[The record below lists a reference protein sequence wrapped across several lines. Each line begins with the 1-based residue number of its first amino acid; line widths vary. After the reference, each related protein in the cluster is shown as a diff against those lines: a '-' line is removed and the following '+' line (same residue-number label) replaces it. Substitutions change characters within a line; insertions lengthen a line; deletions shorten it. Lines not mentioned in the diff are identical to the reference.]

1 MTTMTTT
8 ATMADQ
14 SNVAAPKDDVAQIFA
29 KLSSLPIGT
38 QHPALLS
45 QCRPIIQLWHDT
57 FSLSDPP
64 LWNRLRRALPK
75 ELNESAFIIDEMIK
89 FFDVNVA
96 ECESPYT
103 IVDMCS
109 GVGFLNMF
117 LSHLLPDEKC
127 SRIWAIDT
135 LFGLSDRALAGVVDA
150 SVDNGQN
157 DDNNV
162 EKDGKNT
169 SAANRIHLTSD
180 HLTSAIHP
188 IPIKPRKANIK
199 KGRELK
205 QIAKHCIDKAPGPTI
220 ILGVHL
226 CKSLSVHTVR
236 LFNASPRACRLY
248 LKPCCLPGRKELR
261 RREPPFWTFP
271 HMDGGG
277 LGVVTL
283 YCGEIRPKADNDG
296 DEKGEEGGGDSD
308 KNTEQS
314 VNEVIDV
321 DRELKRMGRE
331 AAKQEGKGGN
341 VSEGDQHQQHH
352 HNPSGLKGGQLFK
365 RWTDLLCDAVDTS
378 QEGVT
383 AEVHHCSVQ
392 QKHFQND
399 YIVAARHVV

>member
-1 MTTMTTT
+1 MS
-8 ATMADQ
+8 DQ
-14 SNVAAPKDDVAQIFA
+14 SEHDTAPPKSKDDVAQIFA
-29 KLSSLPIGT
+29 KLSSLPIAN
-38 QHPALLS
+38 QHPSLLS

-57 FSLSDPP
+57 FSTSNPP
-64 LWNRLRRALPK
+64 LWNRMRRALPK
-75 ELNESAFIIDEMIK
+75 ELNESAFIIDEMMK
-89 FFDVNVA
+89 FFDNNVVDS
-96 ECESPYT
+96 EPPYT

-109 GVGFLNMF
+109 GVGFLSMF
-117 LSHLLPDEKC
+117 LSHLLPSDKC

-135 LFGLSDRALAGVVDA
+135 LFELSDKALAGVVDA
-150 SVDNGQN
+150 ASADTSNKQ
-157 DDNNV
+157 DDSKTTEEENS
-162 EKDGKNT
+162 

-180 HLTSAIHP
+180 HLTSTIHP

-205 QIAKHCIDKAPGPTI
+205 QIAKHCIDRAPGPTI
-220 ILGVHL
+220 MLGVHL

-236 LFNASPRACRLY
+236 LFNASPKACRLY

-261 RREPPFWTFP
+261 RREPPFWAFQ

-283 YCGEIRPKADNDG
+283 YCGEIRPTP
-296 DEKGEEGGGDSD
+296 EGGEGGEGVDDAGKSAD
-308 KNTEQS
+308 
-314 VNEVIDV
+314 VVVDV
-321 DRELKRMGRE
+321 DRELKKIGRE
-331 AAKQEGKGGN
+331 AAKQEGKGG
-341 VSEGDQHQQHH
+341 SALEEGQQQHH
-352 HNPSGLKGGQLFK
+352 RHAPSGLKGGQLFK

-399 YIVAARHVV
+399 YIVAARHAV

>member
-1 MTTMTTT
+1 MTLSTSTAAMT
-8 ATMADQ
+8 DQ
-14 SNVAAPKDDVAQIFA
+14 SAAVPPRDDVAQIFA
-29 KLSSLPIGT
+29 KLSSLPIAT
-38 QHPALLS
+38 QHPNLLA
-45 QCRPIIQLWHDT
+45 QCRPIIQQWHDT
-57 FSLSDPP
+57 FSVSNPP

-75 ELNESAFIIDEMIK
+75 ELNESAFIIDEMMQ
-89 FFDVNVA
+89 FFDNAAVVDS
-96 ECESPYT
+96 EPPYT

-109 GVGFLNMF
+109 GVGFLSMF
-117 LSHLLPDEKC
+117 LSHLLPTDKC

-135 LFGLSDRALAGVVDA
+135 LFGLSDKALAGVVDA
-150 SVDNGQN
+150 ADTSNKQD

-162 EKDGKNT
+162 EKEENSSDA
-169 SAANRIHLTSD
+169 SNRIHLTSD

-205 QIAKHCIDKAPGPTI
+205 QIAKHCIDRVPGPTI

-236 LFNASPRACRLY
+236 LFNTSPKACRLY

-261 RREPPFWTFP
+261 RREPPFWAFQ

-283 YCGEIRPKADNDG
+283 YCGEIQPKIDAN
-296 DEKGEEGGGDSD
+296 EKGEEGVNS
-308 KNTEQS
+308 TEKCA
-314 VNEVIDV
+314 DV
-321 DRELKRMGRE
+321 DRELKKMGRE
-331 AAKQEGKGGN
+331 AAKQEGKEG
-341 VSEGDQHQQHH
+341 SELEDGKQHH
-352 HNPSGLKGGQLFK
+352 APSGLKGGQLFK

-378 QEGVT
+378 QEDVT
-383 AEVHHCSVQ
+383 AEVHRMHVQ

-399 YIVAARHVV
+399 YIVATRHVT